1 MSRPSQRRSSDRP
14 GERVEFRFSNLRAV
28 QVPVVSDRL
37 LVSIISV
44 DTGKTIARSS
54 KAAARNGICQW
65 PDSILESIWFSQDE
79 ASKEF
84 EDCQCRIAVSMG
96 STKSGILG
104 EVFLNLTNYLS
115 SVDSTAI
122 SLPLKKCN
130 SGTVLQLKIQC
141 LGMKSKS
148 SPTNDV
154 MDGKSDGSNSMV
166 SRNAHFSSR
175 NPLGGVHQDEVG
187 IRDAS
192 FTSSPRDDFDEGLYI
207 GRQDTAN
214 SFINN
219 ITVDC
224 SDLICR
230 SNDSSFSSET
240 PGQNMLQ
247 ESTAESSLSGLLDT
261 AEETIEEL
269 LAEAQ
274 MWEAHSCQLKNDL
287 ETLQK
292 ERDEKTEKQSELLL
306 ELCASQAERESLRQ
320 EIEELKSS
328 LEVATARKTVAGIAM
343 SGDAIDVQHELKDE
357 AQFLRESNENLTI
370 QLKKTQDANI
380 ELVSILQ
387 ELEETV
393 EAQRAEISTISQ
405 MSNAIDPE
413 VPTNA
418 LSVQEDADWA
428 RMLTLKEDEIVELK
442 EKLDRVLNIERAG
455 GAGSDAV
462 YLELEKENNYLKV
475 KMEELENDCSELT
488 EENLELIH
496 KLKEV
501 SGVEGQDS
509 CISDIQEMINA
520 GDLSRTSKSRV
531 KYLERKCADLELR
544 MLNFQSESRE
554 LEEKFQKCQDE
565 LKERTL
571 ELSELRDNLSN
582 SRATELED
590 AESELNLLKDT
601 VQLKEREIEG
611 LQHSK
616 QEMETFIDNVLEL
629 EEKFQKCQDEL
640 KERTLELSELRDN
653 LSNSRATEL
662 EDAESE
668 LNLLKDTVQ
677 LKEREIEGLQHSKQE
692 METFIDNVLEQK
704 IRELGSC
711 NVELELHI
719 SMLEEEKLGLL
730 ESISGMEDELTNL
743 TSEYESCIVQM
754 DDSRTLI
761 IDLKD
766 KVEWQRA
773 ELEAQKVELKQKQL
787 EFQRRF
793 SEVHEDSEALKR
805 LNAKLQA
812 KVDNLVEECSSLEAT
827 TADLKKQK
835 LELHSC
841 ATQLEQ
847 ELEHS
852 KRKTTDFCKTV
863 EFLEAKLSSIQKD
876 ISSKEQSFLLELENV
891 FQEHKEHE
899 ERISRIHSLLNK
911 IEKEKTIE
919 VENLEREVMSLT
931 TQLSSTHDERE
942 SSTLDTIREASILRA
957 DKAKLEANLHD
968 VNGQLRHYESQL
980 EDIRKES
987 KSKIKS
993 LVDSLNASK
1002 QNEEML
1008 KTDAEDMRRLMKAA
1022 KSNEENLRTNSNELE
1037 LKFKSSDYEK
1047 QQIMEEN
1054 SGLKIQ
1060 VQKIAGLQDEL
1071 LKLQSS
1077 LDESKFE
1084 KGKVEE
1090 LLRLLSEECDELK
1103 VQKAMLTDKVSRMQD
1118 TSNNIGE
1125 QRGSKE
1131 AMQAKHESSIKQ
1143 GDNDLAT
1150 DNGGSSPVNEEPD
1163 LQTKIKSLESR
1174 LAEALA
1180 ENSMYRTQL
1189 KCPMPEGQSESKDGE
1204 KNNDD
1209 KIAQLESELKD
1220 MQDRLLNVSLQYAE
1234 VEAQREELV
1243 MELKN
1248 ANAKKGRWF

>member
-1 MSRPSQRRSSDRP
+1 
-14 GERVEFRFSNLRAV
+14 
-28 QVPVVSDRL
+28 
-37 LVSIISV
+37 
-44 DTGKTIARSS
+44 
-54 KAAARNGICQW
+54 
-65 PDSILESIWFSQDE
+65 
-79 ASKEF
+79 
-84 EDCQCRIAVSMG
+84 
-96 STKSGILG
+96 
-104 EVFLNLTNYLS
+104 
-115 SVDSTAI
+115 
-122 SLPLKKCN
+122 
-130 SGTVLQLKIQC
+130 
-141 LGMKSKS
+141 MKSKS
-148 SPTNDV
+148 SPTDDV
-154 MDGKSDGSNSMV
+154 MDSKADDSNSMI

-175 NPLGGVHQDEVG
+175 NPLGVVHQDEVG

-192 FTSSPRDDFDEGLYI
+192 FTSSPRDDSDGGLYI
-207 GRQDTAN
+207 G
-214 SFINN
+214 
-219 ITVDC
+219 
-224 SDLICR
+224 
-230 SNDSSFSSET
+230 SSET

-247 ESTAESSLSGLLDT
+247 ENTAESSLSGLAHLSSGASGSSKDLLDT

-274 MWEAHSCQLKNDL
+274 MWEAHSRQLKNDL

-292 ERDEKTEKQSELLL
+292 ECDEKSEKQSELLL
-306 ELCASQAERESLRQ
+306 ELSASQAEQESLRQ
-320 EIEELKSS
+320 EIEELKLS
-328 LEVATARKTVAGIAM
+328 LEVATARQTVAGLAK

-357 AQFLRESNENLTI
+357 VQFLRESNENLTI

-393 EAQRAEISTISQ
+393 EAQRAEISSISQ
-405 MSNAIDPE
+405 MSNVIDPE
-413 VPTNA
+413 LPINA
-418 LSVQEDADWA
+418 LSVQEDAEWA
-428 RMLTLKEDEIVELK
+428 RKLSLKEDEIVELK
-442 EKLDRVLNIERAG
+442 EKLDRLLNIENAG
-455 GAGSDAV
+455 GAGSDAI
-462 YLELEKENNYLKV
+462 YLELEKENDYLKV

-509 CISDIQEMINA
+509 CISDIQEMLNA
-520 GDLSRTSKSRV
+520 GDLSGTSKSRV
-531 KYLERKCADLELR
+531 KYLQRKCADLELR

-554 LEEKFQKCQDE
+554 LEEKFQKSQEE

-571 ELSELRDNLSN
+571 ELSELRENLSN
-582 SRATELED
+582 SCATELEES
-590 AESELNLLKDT
+590 ESELNLLKGR

-616 QEMETFIDNVLEL
+616 LEMETFIDNVLQRKIHEL
-629 EEKFQKCQDEL
+629 ENDK
-640 KERTLELSELRDN
+640 
-653 LSNSRATEL
+653 
-662 EDAESE
+662 
-668 LNLLKDTVQ
+668 
-677 LKEREIEGLQHSKQE
+677 
-692 METFIDNVLEQK
+692 
-704 IRELGSC
+704 
-711 NVELELHI
+711 VELELHI
-719 SMLEEEKLGLL
+719 SRLEDEKIELS
-730 ESISGMEDELTNL
+730 ESISGMEAELTNL

-766 KVEWQRA
+766 KVQWQQA
-773 ELEAQKVELKQKQL
+773 ELEAQKVELKQKHL
-787 EFQRRF
+787 AFQKRF
-793 SEVHEDSEALKR
+793 SEVQEDSETLKR

-812 KVDNLVEECSSLEAT
+812 KVDNLVEECSSLQAL

-899 ERISRIHSLLNK
+899 ERINRAHSLLNK
-911 IEKEKTIE
+911 IEKEKIIE
-919 VENLEREVMSLT
+919 VENLEREIMSLT
-931 TQLSSTHDERE
+931 AQLSSTHEERE

-957 DKAKLEANLHD
+957 DKAKLEANLND
-968 VNGQLRHYESQL
+968 VNEQLRHHESQL

-993 LVDSLNASK
+993 LLDSLNTSK

-1008 KTDAEDMRRLMKAA
+1008 KTDAEDMRRLMEAA
-1022 KSNEENLRTNSNELE
+1022 KSNEENLRTTSNELE

-1047 QQIMEEN
+1047 HQIMEEN

-1084 KGKVEE
+1084 KGKLEE
-1090 LLRLLSEECDELK
+1090 LLRLLSEECDGLK
-1103 VQKAMLTDKVSRMQD
+1103 VQKAMLTDKVAHMQD
-1118 TSNNIGE
+1118 TSNNIGDE
-1125 QRGSKE
+1125 KQSKT
-1131 AMQAKHESSIKQ
+1131 AIQAKHESSIKQ
-1143 GDNDLAT
+1143 GNNDLAT
-1150 DNGGSSPVNEEPD
+1150 DSGGSSPVNEEPD

-1174 LAEALA
+1174 LAEVLE

-1189 KCPMPEGQSESKDGE
+1189 KSPMPEGQSGSKDGE
-1204 KNNDD
+1204 ENNDD

-1220 MQDRLLNVSLQYAE
+1220 MQDRLLNVSMQYAE

>member
-1 MSRPSQRRSSDRP
+1 MSKPSQRRSSDRP

-65 PDSILESIWFSQDE
+65 PDSILESIWLSQDE

-84 EDCQCRIAVSMG
+84 EDCQCRIAVYMG
-96 STKSGILG
+96 STKSGIIG

-154 MDGKSDGSNSMV
+154 MDGKSDGSNSMI
-166 SRNAHFSSR
+166 SRNAHFASR

-187 IRDAS
+187 IMDAS
-192 FTSSPRDDFDEGLYI
+192 FTSSPRDDSDGGLYI
-207 GRQDTAN
+207 G
-214 SFINN
+214 
-219 ITVDC
+219 
-224 SDLICR
+224 
-230 SNDSSFSSET
+230 SSET
-240 PGQNMLQ
+240 PGQNMMQ
-247 ESTAESSLSGLLDT
+247 ESTAESSLSGLAHLSSGASGSSKDLLDT

-274 MWEAHSCQLKNDL
+274 MWEAHSRQLKNDL

-292 ERDEKTEKQSELLL
+292 ECDEKCEKQSELLL
-306 ELCASQAERESLRQ
+306 ELSASQAERESLRQ
-320 EIEELKSS
+320 EIKELKSS
-328 LEVATARKTVAGIAM
+328 LEVATAQKTVAGIAM
-343 SGDAIDVQHELKDE
+343 PADAIDVQHELKDE
-357 AQFLRESNENLTI
+357 VQFLRESNENLTI
-370 QLKKTQDANI
+370 QLKKSQDANI

-393 EAQRAEISTISQ
+393 EAQRAEISTFSQ
-405 MSNAIDPE
+405 MSNVIDPE

-428 RMLTLKEDEIVELK
+428 RKLTLKEDEIVELK
-442 EKLDRVLNIERAG
+442 EKLDHVLNIENAG
-455 GAGSDAV
+455 GTGSDAI

-509 CISDIQEMINA
+509 CISDIQEMLNA
-520 GDLSRTSKSRV
+520 GDLSGTSKSRV

-554 LEEKFQKCQDE
+554 LEEKFQRCQDE

-590 AESELNLLKDT
+590 TESELNLLKDT

-616 QEMETFIDNVLEL
+616 QEMETFIDNVLER
-629 EEKFQKCQDEL
+629 K
-640 KERTLELSELRDN
+640 TH
-653 LSNSRATEL
+653 EL
-662 EDAESE
+662 E
-668 LNLLKDTVQ
+668 
-677 LKEREIEGLQHSKQE
+677 
-692 METFIDNVLEQK
+692 
-704 IRELGSC
+704 SC
-711 NVELELHI
+711 RVELELHI
-719 SMLEEEKLGLL
+719 SRLEEEKIELL
-730 ESISGMEDELTNL
+730 ESISGMEGELTNL
-743 TSEYESCIVQM
+743 TGEYESCIVQM

-766 KVEWQRA
+766 KVGWQQA
-773 ELEAQKVELKQKQL
+773 ELEAQKIELKQKQL
-787 EFQRRF
+787 EFQKRF
-793 SEVHEDSEALKR
+793 SEVQEDSEALRR

-812 KVDNLVEECSSLEAT
+812 KVDNLVEECSSLQAT

-841 ATQLEQ
+841 STQLEQ

-852 KRKTTDFCKTV
+852 KRKTTGFFKTV

-891 FQEHKEHE
+891 FQEHKDHE
-899 ERISRIHSLLNK
+899 ERISRAHSLLNK

-919 VENLEREVMSLT
+919 VENLEREVTSLT
-931 TQLSSTHDERE
+931 AQLSSTHDERE

-968 VNGQLRHYESQL
+968 VNEQLRHYESQL

-1008 KTDAEDMRRLMKAA
+1008 KTDAEDTRRLMEAA
-1022 KSNEENLRTNSNELE
+1022 RSDEENLRTTSNELE

-1054 SGLKIQ
+1054 SALKIQ

-1071 LKLQSS
+1071 LKLQIS
-1077 LDESKFE
+1077 LDKSKFE

-1103 VQKAMLTDKVSRMQD
+1103 VQKAMLTDEVSHMQD

-1125 QRGSKE
+1125 EKGCKE
-1131 AMQAKHESSIKQ
+1131 TIQVKHESSIKQ
-1143 GDNDLAT
+1143 GNNDLAT

-1189 KCPMPEGQSESKDGE
+1189 KSPMPEGQSESRDSE

-1220 MQDRLLNVSLQYAE
+1220 MQDRLLNVSMQYAE

-1248 ANAKKGRWF
+1248 ATAKKGRWF